1 MAKPWGRSGP
11 KNHSQSALLKRGQL
25 HLYLTEVAP
34 YLCVPRGT
42 TTTATTHS
50 KSISSKEKFVKL
62 NFTNFFFLEI
72 AFFGEIAFFSWNWIS
87 RISPQIIQQLLN
99 FTHFYFFRTLCNINS
114 IIVHWWITLQYTGWP
129 ITNWRILQMPRTNTF
144 TYPLMGVPPVVYQT
158 HMEHLVLRILL

>member
-50 KSISSKEKFVKL
+50 KSIYYLKIRVIEFHEFFL
-62 NFTNFFFLEI
+62 WNWLFFLE
-72 AFFGEIAFFSWNWIS
+72 FFSWKWIS
-87 RISPQIIQQLLN
+87 RMFPLYPRLIFI
-99 FTHFYFFRTLCNINS
+99 FTYFYFFRTLCNINS

>member
-50 KSISSKEKFVKL
+50 KSIYLKIRVIEFHEFFFVKL
-62 NFTNFFFLEI
+62 IIFPWIFFVKMNFTYVPL
-72 AFFGEIAFFSWNWIS
+72 IS
-87 RISPQIIQQLLN
+87 KIN
-99 FTHFYFFRTLCNINS
+99 FYFHVFYIFRTLCNINS